1 VGFLL
6 APRSWIDTLAFP
18 IINALHT
25 NVPKRMPAVNMLNNG
40 AIANLPPDVFVEG
53 PAHVD
58 STGCRL
64 LSVGGLPRPLAAFC
78 RRDIEVCEMTV
89 EAAVSGERR
98 LVLQAMLL
106 DPVIDS
112 VANAENV
119 FDAMLKANADYL
131 PQFS

>member
-1 VGFLL
+1 
-6 APRSWIDTLAFP
+6 
-18 IINALHT
+18 
-25 NVPKRMPAVNMLNNG
+25 
-40 AIANLPPDVFVEG
+40 
-53 PAHVD
+53 
-58 STGCRL
+58 
-64 LSVGGLPRPLAAFC
+64 
-78 RRDIEVCEMTV
+78 MTV